1 VVFSVSFCYYNTPI
15 FPISDMFR
23 RSGGPPFLRLLVN
36 LHPCPILP
44 FLFTSSFM
52 FVRECGADVD
62 RCSVLFPSLLFY
74 IAMAYGRGVR
84 VCQCHITV
92 TRNITGNIQHR
103 ASIFSIYV
111 LNIVFSLS
119 SIFPIGAKCHHVLL
133 FAIYIYS
140 RPSSSNL
147 PQSWHAHLVFD

>member
-1 VVFSVSFCYYNTPI
+1 MPHT
-15 FPISDMFR
+15 
-23 RSGGPPFLRLLVN
+23 
-36 LHPCPILP
+36 P

-62 RCSVLFPSLLFY
+62 RCSVLFPSFLFY

-103 ASIFSIYV
+103 ASIFQYV
-111 LNIVFSLS
+111 LNIVFSLL
-119 SIFPIGAKCHHVLL
+119 SIFPIGTKCHHVLL
-133 FAIYIYS
+133 SPFTFTVGHQAATCPKAGTPTWY
-140 RPSSSNL
+140 L
-147 PQSWHAHLVFD
+147 TDVLCTHQH